1 LKPGESVAVPD
12 GPNAH
17 LFVAEGEVELEGAG
31 TLVAGDSARLVGA
44 GEPKLSAGA
53 DGAEVLIWVTA

>member
-1 LKPGESVAVPD
+1 MPD

-31 TLVAGDSARLVGA
+31 ALVAGDAARLVGA
-44 GEPKLSAGA
+44 GRTEAERWRRTEPRC
-53 DGAEVLIWVTA
+53 